1 MDDALGAMWCRAQ
14 TSRLPA
20 CSDARGDFLPDQN
33 VPLATG
39 VTYEGFW
46 SHSREGCSMRL
57 EGFLLIAG
65 LSALSVPAAAWGA
78 PLYSEMVVF
87 GDSLSDTGNVHT
99 ASTAQGLIPDP
110 PLPYFDGRLSN
121 GRIWVDRLAERL
133 AIASPSP
140 SLLGGTNYAYAG
152 AKTGPG
158 SRNRTSLVTREVL
171 PIPNIGLQIDTYL
184 GDHQTGFRNDQ
195 LLVVWGGANNLV
207 ETRTAADTQQAV
219 DNLKAGLLALN
230 ANGARDVL
238 VPNQI
243 DQADAPIFNRTPGP
257 AAQMVE
263 LNRLFNT
270 QLDEMLDGLEGAP
283 DLNIRIHRF
292 DAFSLFKDVID
303 NPGEF
308 GLSNVTDA
316 SLDLAQFTPPFAPP
330 YPVVANPD
338 EYLFWDYIHPTTIG
352 HRFIGDAAFD
362 ALAESATQVP
372 EPPSVALVII
382 GIAGLLRCRYGSRAT
397 RGDA

>member
-33 VPLATG
+33 VPLAAG

-65 LSALSVPAAAWGA
+65 LSGLSVPAAAWGA

-87 GDSLSDTGNVHT
+87 GDSLSDVGNVHI

-110 PLPYFDGRLSN
+110 PPPYFDGRLSN
-121 GRIWVDRLAERL
+121 GPIWVDRLAEWL
-133 AIASPSP
+133 GVASPSP
-140 SLLGGTNYAYAG
+140 SLTGGTTYAYAG
-152 AKTGPG
+152 AKTGMSP
-158 SRNRTSLVTREVL
+158 RNRTLLVTREVL
-171 PIPNIGLQIDTYL
+171 PIQNTGSQIASYL
-184 GDHQTGFRNDQ
+184 GANPAGFRDDQ
-195 LLVVWGGANNLV
+195 LVVLWGGANDLV
-207 ETRTAADTQQAV
+207 DTRTVADVQRVV
-219 DNLKAGLLALN
+219 DNLEAELTALN
-230 ANGARDVL
+230 ANGAKDVL

-243 DQADAPIFNRTPGP
+243 DQADAPIFNRVPGV
-257 AAQMVE
+257 AARMGE

-270 QLDEMLDGLEGAP
+270 QLDTMLDGLEGDP

-292 DAFSLFKDVID
+292 DAFSLVKDVIG
-303 NPGEF
+303 NPAEF

-316 SLDLAQFTPPFAPP
+316 ALDLALFTPPFAPP
-330 YPVVANPD
+330 
-338 EYLFWDYIHPTTIG
+338 LSG
-352 HRFIGDAAFD
+352 RR
-362 ALAESATQVP
+362 ES
-372 EPPSVALVII
+372 
-382 GIAGLLRCRYGSRAT
+382 
-397 RGDA
+397 